1 MKPLLPFSDFRQ
13 AGFLILAGILFTE
26 SAISQDRPAVASV
39 SKPNILFIFVDD
51 QSPLTM
57 SAYGN
62 EVCQTPNLDRLA
74 REGMVLDNAHHMGSW
89 VGAVC
94 LPSRTMVQTSINV
107 WRTQEIAK
115 RYPRM
120 NPKTY
125 VHQPRTLLAELTP
138 NDPDYESMPALFFR
152 AGYDTYRTCKIGNTY
167 EGANRLY
174 LGRNDQTNYGPED
187 ETGSWWHGEQVM
199 NYLKEREKGIKEDP
213 FLLFFGFTHPHDPRY
228 GKPDLLDK
236 YGADNTDIPT
246 SPNPQAPPLQENY
259 LPAHPFHHGH
269 PGLRDEVAIQGVLLK
284 RDEATV
290 RNELGREYACIE
302 NIDRQV
308 GRVLDKLEAMGEL
321 ENTYIFYSADHG
333 IAVGRHGLMGK
344 QNLYEH
350 TWRVPM
356 IIRGPGIKAGSRA
369 HGNTYLMDLLPTFC
383 DLASIEK
390 PITFDGISF
399 KPVLMGERSTV
410 RDVLYGVYN
419 GGSKPGMR
427 SVKKGDWKL
436 IKYDVLDGYIQETQL
451 FNLKDNPNEFLIQHQ
466 DRAVVAMTGV
476 KPKRHQ
482 VNLAENPTYAT
493 KRKEME
499 ALLLSEMIKWGDPY
513 RLWDQPQGAQN
524 RQ

>member
-1 MKPLLPFSDFRQ
+1 MKRLLPFSVFRQ

-26 SAISQDRPAVASV
+26 SAISQDRPPAASV

-74 REGMVLDNAHHMGSW
+74 REGMVLDGAHHMGSW

-107 WRTQEIAK
+107 WRTQDIAK

-125 VHQPRTLLAELTP
+125 VHQPRKLLAELTP
-138 NDPDYESMPALFFR
+138 NDPDYESMPALFYR

-199 NYLKEREKGIKEDP
+199 NYLKEREKETKEDP
-213 FLLFFGFTHPHDPRY
+213 FLLFFGFTHPHDPRH

-236 YGADNTDIPT
+236 YGADNRDIPT

-269 PGLRDEVAIQGVLLK
+269 PGLRDEVAVQGVLLK

-333 IAVGRHGLMGK
+333 IAVGRHGLM
-344 QNLYEH
+344 
-350 TWRVPM
+350 
-356 IIRGPGIKAGSRA
+356 
-369 HGNTYLMDLLPTFC
+369 
-383 DLASIEK
+383 
-390 PITFDGISF
+390 
-399 KPVLMGERSTV
+399 
-410 RDVLYGVYN
+410 
-419 GGSKPGMR
+419 
-427 SVKKGDWKL
+427 
-436 IKYDVLDGYIQETQL
+436 
-451 FNLKDNPNEFLIQHQ
+451 
-466 DRAVVAMTGV
+466 
-476 KPKRHQ
+476 
-482 VNLAENPTYAT
+482 
-493 KRKEME
+493 
-499 ALLLSEMIKWGDPY
+499 
-513 RLWDQPQGAQN
+513 
-524 RQ
+524 